1 MMHLVLKKT
10 LMKMTQMHS
19 VTAVNTTTRKQ
30 QLFTLGRDIITQIPV
45 GLLAVIHTQEEELI
59 RLA

>member
-1 MMHLVLKKT
+1 MMRLVLKRILT
-10 LMKMTQMHS
+10 TVTQMHS

-59 RLA
+59 RLV

>member
-1 MMHLVLKKT
+1 MMRLVLKRILTTVTK
-10 LMKMTQMHS
+10 MHS